1 MNHPLAMIDSD
12 DTNDEESKK
21 TIPVENGLSVG
32 LIKPSSRLL
41 NLRDSSPSQVS
52 LSSTDQQ
59 QQRRSSPV
67 VGLDSKTI
75 ALANI
80 IRSKCAE
87 KRMAPKPPVSSLMST
102 GASAS
107 ASASDNSSNVN
118 SEFLIPVEMVRWFYK
133 TEKEK
138 HHNHQEQTPAT
149 SSGSLRTS
157 NGSVISN
164 DTPIDSNNNTST
176 IGNKITVV

>member
-1 MNHPLAMIDSD
+1 MIDSD

-21 TIPVENGLSVG
+21 TIPVENGRSIG
-32 LIKPSSRLL
+32 LIKPPHRLL

-67 VGLDSKTI
+67 VGLDSQTI

-87 KRMAPKPPVSSLMST
+87 KRMAPKPPVSSLLST
-102 GASAS
+102 GAN
-107 ASASDNSSNVN
+107 ASDNSSNLS

-138 HHNHQEQTPAT
+138 HHNHQEQTPAA

-164 DTPIDSNNNTST
+164 ETQPPIDSNNNTST